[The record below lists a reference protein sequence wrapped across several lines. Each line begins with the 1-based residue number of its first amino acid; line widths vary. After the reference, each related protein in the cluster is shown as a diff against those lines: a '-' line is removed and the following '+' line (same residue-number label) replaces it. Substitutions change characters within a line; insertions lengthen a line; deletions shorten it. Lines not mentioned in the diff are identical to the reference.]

1 MRKLVAGVSTSMDR
15 IDAYF
20 ELWSNHYLNTD
31 HLRDLRQV
39 LSQPY
44 WGPGRTVARGRR

>member
-1 MRKLVAGVSTSMDR
+1 MRKLVAGVSTSMGR
-15 IDAYF
+15 IDAYL
-20 ELWSNHYLNTD
+20 ELWSTHYLNTD

-44 WGPGRTVARGRR
+44 WGSGRTLVRSRR